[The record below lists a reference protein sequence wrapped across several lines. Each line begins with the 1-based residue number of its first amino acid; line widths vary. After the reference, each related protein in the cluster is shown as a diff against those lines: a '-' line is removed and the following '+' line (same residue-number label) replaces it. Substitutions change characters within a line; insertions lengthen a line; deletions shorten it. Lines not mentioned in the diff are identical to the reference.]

1 MWGEQL
7 EFRTFERRDLN
18 DVIGLCKA
26 ERWESYVVDPE
37 RTYRALSAPGVITV
51 VAVEK
56 GKVLGFAQSLTD
68 GAIRAYLANM
78 VVLTRPVN
86 VDRASDDDSFKRSSL
101 ARRRFTSIF
110 SPPTVPMHSM
120 KSFRTIGFP
129 AIGCTQSRTFS
140 ISKPPTT

>member
-1 MWGEQL
+1 VWGEQL

-78 VVLTRPVN
+78 VVLT
-86 VDRASDDDSFKRSSL
+86 SKRGSGIGRRLVQEVL
-101 ARRRFTSIF
+101 ARSKAVYIDLLSTDGSDAFYEKFPHHRF
-110 SPPTVPMHSM
+110 PGY
-120 KSFRTIGFP
+120 RLY
-129 AIGCTQSRTFS
+129 
-140 ISKPPTT
+140 SK